1 MAWALRVVS
10 PYHSSQ
16 SIIVASFCPSTVW
29 FFNFFSSRGC
39 IASSLSPVSLCSELL
54 YLPMKREN
62 RRGDWNLNW
71 EKHWFGTFFFRRGLL
86 MALCLGDV
94 HKSRTTKYRR
104 QECSPKKS
112 SNPSN
117 FWLHNLRTSSCM
129 NLQPFRKFLIEI
141 LSSPFN
147 NHFVKLRLVSWC
159 GSLESPSKTLLH
171 TFSSVWFVYC
181 EPCTYIIH
189 EYRRGSS
196 YKRGWE
202 AFTSDNFFK

>member
-86 MALCLGDV
+86 MALCSGDV
-94 HKSRTTKYRR
+94 HKSRITKYRR

-117 FWLHNLRTSSCM
+117 FWLHNLWTSSCM
-129 NLQPFRKFLIEI
+129 NPPAFPEVFNRNSEQPIQQSF
-141 LSSPFN
+141 
-147 NHFVKLRLVSWC
+147 C
-159 GSLESPSKTLLH
+159 
-171 TFSSVWFVYC
+171 
-181 EPCTYIIH
+181 
-189 EYRRGSS
+189 
-196 YKRGWE
+196 
-202 AFTSDNFFK
+202 